1 MQHFQSIL
9 IIIGVISILAV
20 LIHGYL
26 TGRKENIIV
35 KDTNNNIEEGIVGE
49 VRIIHSVD
57 NVDEFSELN
66 AENDDDG
73 EPAVSEQEVDT
84 QKESLIVAQQSDDVE
99 PIAFENYAEEID
111 ETCITVSELPEVN
124 EQTEDV
130 IEKPIETVID
140 EQEIMVEAEPTK
152 LEKQHFIFNVAAK
165 EGEVIHGNDL
175 LQFFI
180 TAGFRFGEMSI
191 FHRHLHAN
199 GMGPILFSIANI
211 KSPGTMDPE
220 EMKLL
225 TFEGLSFFLTV
236 PNNEVNIKNA
246 FDMMF
251 IAIQQMVDEFDC
263 IVLDDQR
270 NELTEQIFRTYN
282 ERLLRYI

>member
-9 IIIGVISILAV
+9 IIIGVIAILAV

-26 TGRKENIIV
+26 IGRKENIIE
-35 KDTNNNIEEGIVGE
+35 KETNNNIEEGIVGE
-49 VRIIHSVD
+49 VRIIRAED
-57 NVDEFSELN
+57 NEVPELN
-66 AENDDDG
+66 IEDDDKV
-73 EPAVSEQEVDT
+73 ESASSEQAVET
-84 QKESLIVAQQSDDVE
+84 AQEEEAIIIAPQDVE
-99 PIAFENYAEEID
+99 PIILDHVTED
-111 ETCITVSELPEVN
+111 VDQTCVTVSELPEVN
-124 EQTEDV
+124 EPTEEI
-130 IEKPIETVID
+130 IETPIEILT
-140 EQEIMVEAEPTK
+140 EAPEIMTEKEPTK
-152 LEKQHFIFNVAAK
+152 LEQQHFIFNIAAK
-165 EGEVIHGNDL
+165 PGNVIHGNDL

-199 GMGPILFSIANI
+199 GMGPILFSIANMR
-211 KSPGTMDPE
+211 SPGTMDPE

-236 PNNEVNIKNA
+236 PNNEINIKNA

-251 IAIQQMVDEFDC
+251 VAIEQMVEEFDC
-263 IVLDDQR
+263 IVLDDQH
-270 NELTEQIFRTYN
+270 NELTEEIFRTYN